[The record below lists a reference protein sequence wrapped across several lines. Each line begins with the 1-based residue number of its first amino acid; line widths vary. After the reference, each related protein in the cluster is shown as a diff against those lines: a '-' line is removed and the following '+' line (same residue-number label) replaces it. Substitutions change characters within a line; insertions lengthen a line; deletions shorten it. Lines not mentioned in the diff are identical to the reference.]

1 MCKYVTKM
9 SDRVS
14 KTERLAKECEMW
26 RDSISTLAE
35 LNKLS
40 FVRIEGQ
47 MVLCS
52 EG

>member
-14 KTERLAKECEMW
+14 KTERLAKECETW
-26 RDSISTLAE
+26 RGSISTLAE

-52 EG
+52 ER